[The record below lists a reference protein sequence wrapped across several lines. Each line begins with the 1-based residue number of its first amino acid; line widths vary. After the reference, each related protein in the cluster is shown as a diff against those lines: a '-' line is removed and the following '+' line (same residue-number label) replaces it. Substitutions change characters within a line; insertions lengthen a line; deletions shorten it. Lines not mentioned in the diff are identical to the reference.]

1 MTDAEKLEKVLD
13 LYNSLCA
20 KIDKRDA
27 KRKESAEYGD
37 DGDTDMYSRCGGNVD
52 EAFWMGRDEGE
63 SCGEYYTWVGIR
75 DDLKTILG
83 L

>member
-1 MTDAEKLEKVLD
+1 MEKLEKVLD

-27 KRKESAEYGD
+27 KRKEAADDDDD

-52 EAFWMGRDEGE
+52 DAFWMGRYEGE
-63 SCGEYYTWVGIR
+63 SCGEYDTWVSIR
-75 DDLKTILG
+75 DELKTILG